1 MNDSEFKISIES
13 IPKPHPMIQNKVTG
27 RSSANPQAPES
38 IQEKSS
44 SSKYVIEDNRIVY
57 EKYDRHGKLILKIP
71 FIRKPVDVV
80 A

>member
-13 IPKPHPMIQNKVTG
+13 IPKPGPMIQNKVTG
-27 RSSANPQAPES
+27 RSSANPQTPES

>member
-1 MNDSEFKISIES
+1 MNDSEFQIGIES
-13 IPKPHPMIQNKVTG
+13 IPKLHPMIQNKVTG
-27 RSSANPQAPES
+27 RSSANLLTDES
-38 IQEKSS
+38 IHDKSS

-71 FIRKPVDVV
+71 SIRKPIDVI